1 MAPPPRTV
9 VGCALLVAIGLAVLI
24 AATIAQETLL
34 RSPSRE
40 RAATALRGAGDLI
53 AYEVWDGVPHAV
65 VRERPGRWG
74 APRVIFDHLTADPVS
89 IAWPPVPAWQLT
101 GAWYVVAATDV
112 PASLG
117 VARCTG
123 INGEACIK
131 ETELF
136 GQINAAEIVALE
148 VLVEG
153 AWRRYPVA
161 PPGFAVRLD
170 GFRGRPTDYR
180 WVDAAGRVVWT
191 AAQDPSVVA
200 PWRGRRDDQER
211 RRGRDLRGG
220 PWRRSCAGNRR
231 GAARSAAP
239 PA

>member
-1 MAPPPRTV
+1 MNAPRRPAAI
-9 VGCALLVAIGLAVLI
+9 GCVLLVGLLVVIASAV
-24 AATIAQETLL
+24 AQDELL
-34 RSPSRE
+34 RPPSRE

-65 VRERPGRWG
+65 VRERPGRGG
-74 APRVIFDHLTADPVS
+74 APRVIFDHMTADPIS

-101 GAWYVVAATDV
+101 GAWYVVAATDA

-123 INGEACIK
+123 IHGEACIK

-136 GQINAAEIVALE
+136 GQVNAAEIVALE

-170 GFRGRPTDYR
+170 GFRGQPADDR
-180 WVDAAGRVVWT
+180 WMDATGRVIWT
-191 AAQDPSVVA
+191 ATQDPSLVA
-200 PWRGRRDDQER
+200 P
-211 RRGRDLRGG
+211 
-220 PWRRSCAGNRR
+220 
-231 GAARSAAP
+231 
-239 PA
+239 